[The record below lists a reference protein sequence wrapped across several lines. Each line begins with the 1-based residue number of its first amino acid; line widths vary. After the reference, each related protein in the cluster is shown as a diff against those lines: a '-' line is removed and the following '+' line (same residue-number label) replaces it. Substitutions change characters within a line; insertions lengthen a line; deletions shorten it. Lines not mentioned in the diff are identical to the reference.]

1 MVVDPT
7 CTEVMPLSITPIQ
20 PAEYEGRSTR
30 LRAKM
35 KQEGLDAL
43 IVFSDE
49 YRSGHGTYLTGYKP
63 INVVEESPQVVMY
76 VGDTPPTTI
85 LGRLNLYAARDVIWT
100 KDVRPYHKAAEIVPD
115 VFRSLVD
122 RPARVGLVG
131 DNLLPMNLFAL
142 FRETMPKATFASV
155 DRLMIELRQVKTPA
169 EVALMQRAAEV
180 NDAVLKAAVGKIR
193 VGMSEMQVAGLC
205 EGPAREMDADIGSA
219 TVVMSGPN
227 TNYAAWRPGNRRI
240 GPGEFVMIDF
250 NPSVGN
256 YCNDGGITVL
266 MPGASKDQVD
276 ALAAG
281 FRIVKEVVP
290 MLRPHT
296 SARTVHDL
304 MLERLAPLGY
314 APNFTPYVKGLRG
327 VGHGVGVDVVE
338 PPNLSSETD
347 YELLPGMTLAIKLDL
362 HGLPAGGYRVE
373 VVVLFTENGV
383 RPLNT
388 MVFGESDEFAVL

>member
-1 MVVDPT
+1 MTP
-7 CTEVMPLSITPIQ
+7 ITPIQ
-20 PAEYEGRSTR
+20 PAEYESRSAR
-30 LRAKM
+30 LRQKM
-35 KQEGLDAL
+35 QQEGLDAL

-76 VGDTPPTTI
+76 VGDAPPTTI
-85 LGRLNLYAARDVIWT
+85 LGRLNLYAAKDVIWSN
-100 KDVRPYHKAAEIVPD
+100 DVRPYHKAPEIVPD
-115 VFRSLVD
+115 VFRSLKD
-122 RPARVGLVG
+122 RPSRIGLIG

-142 FRETMPKATFASV
+142 FRENLPKAAFSSV
-155 DRLMIELRQVKTPA
+155 DRLLIQLRQEKTPA
-169 EVALMQRAAEV
+169 EVALMQRAADI
-180 NDAVLKAAVGKIR
+180 NDAVLKAVVGKIR

-205 EGPAREMDADIGSA
+205 EGPARELDADIGSA

-227 TNYAAWRPGNRRI
+227 TNYAAWRPSDRRI
-240 GPGEFVMIDF
+240 EPGDFVMIDF

-266 MPGASKDQVD
+266 MPGATREQVD
-276 ALAAG
+276 ALTAG
-281 FRIVKEVVP
+281 FHIVKEIVP
-290 MLRPHT
+290 KLRPHT

-314 APNFTPYVKGLRG
+314 APHFSPYVKGLRG

-347 YELLPGMTLAIKLDL
+347 YELLPGMTLAVKLDL
-362 HGLPAGGYRVE
+362 HGLKTGGYRVE
-373 VVVLFTENGV
+373 VVVLFTEDGV
-383 RPLNT
+383 RPLNR
-388 MVFGESDEFAVL
+388 MVFGEPDDFAILQ

>member
-1 MVVDPT
+1 VP
-7 CTEVMPLSITPIQ
+7 ITPIQ
-20 PAEYEGRSTR
+20 TAEYETRSAR
-30 LRAKM
+30 LREKM
-35 KQEGLDAL
+35 KEEGLDAL

-76 VGDTPPTTI
+76 VGDAPPTTI
-85 LGRLNLYAARDVIWT
+85 LGRLNLYAAKDVVWS
-100 KDVRPYHKAAEIVPD
+100 KDVRPYHRAPEIIPEI
-115 VFRSLVD
+115 FRPLKD

-142 FRETMPKATFASV
+142 YRDAMPKATFTSV
-155 DRLMIELRQVKTPA
+155 DRLMIELRQIKTPA
-169 EVALMQRAAEV
+169 EVALMQRAAEI
-180 NDAVLKAAVGKIR
+180 NDTVLKAVARRIYI
-193 VGMSEMQVAGLC
+193 GMSEMQVAGLC
-205 EGPAREMDADIGSA
+205 EGAARDLDADIGSA

-227 TNYAAWRPGNRRI
+227 TNYAAWRPSDRKIQAGD
-240 GPGEFVMIDF
+240 FVMIDF

-256 YCNDGGITVL
+256 YANDGGITVL
-266 MPGASKDQVD
+266 MPGASKAQRD
-276 ALAAG
+276 ALSAG
-281 FRIVKEVVP
+281 FRIVKEIVP
-290 MLRPHT
+290 QLRPNT
-296 SARTVHDL
+296 SARTVHDM

-314 APNFTPYVKGLRG
+314 APNFSPYVKGLRG

-373 VVVLFTENGV
+373 VVVLFTESGV

-388 MVFGESDEFAVL
+388 MIFGEEDDFAILR

>member
-1 MVVDPT
+1 MTPI
-7 CTEVMPLSITPIQ
+7 SPIQ
-20 PAEYEGRSTR
+20 PAEYESRSTR
-30 LRAKM
+30 LRHKM

-76 VGDTPPTTI
+76 VGDAPPTTI
-85 LGRLNLYAARDVIWT
+85 LGRLNLYAAKDVIWSN
-100 KDVRPYHKAAEIVPD
+100 DVRPYHKAPEIVPD
-115 VFRSLVD
+115 VFRPLKD
-122 RPARVGLVG
+122 RPARIGLIG

-142 FRETMPKATFASV
+142 FRENLPKAAFSSV
-155 DRLMIELRQVKTPA
+155 DRLLIQLRQEKTPA
-169 EVALMQRAAEV
+169 EVALMQRAADI
-180 NDAVLKAAVGKIR
+180 NDAVLKAVVGKIR

-205 EGPAREMDADIGSA
+205 EGPARELDADIGSA

-227 TNYAAWRPGNRRI
+227 TNYAAWRPSDRRI
-240 GPGEFVMIDF
+240 EPGDFVMIDF

-266 MPGASKDQVD
+266 MPGASREQVD

-281 FRIVKEVVP
+281 FRIMKEIVP
-290 MLRPHT
+290 KLRPHT

-314 APNFTPYVKGLRG
+314 APHFTPYVKGLRG

-362 HGLPAGGYRVE
+362 HGLKAGGYRVE
-373 VVVLFTENGV
+373 VVVLFTGDGV

-388 MVFGESDEFAVL
+388 MVFGEPDDFAILQ

>member
-1 MVVDPT
+1 MAP
-7 CTEVMPLSITPIQ
+7 ITPIQ
-20 PAEYEGRSTR
+20 PVEYESRSAR
-30 LRAKM
+30 LRQKM

-76 VGDTPPTTI
+76 VGDAPPTTI
-85 LGRLNLYAARDVIWT
+85 LGRLNLYAARDVIWS
-100 KDVRPYHKAAEIVPD
+100 KDVRPYHKASEIVPD
-115 VFRSLVD
+115 VFRPLKD
-122 RPARVGLVG
+122 RSARIGLIG

-142 FRETMPKATFASV
+142 FRESLPKAAFSSV
-155 DRLMIELRQVKTPA
+155 DRLLIQLRQEKTPA
-169 EVALMQRAAEV
+169 EVALMQRAADI
-180 NDAVLKAAVGKIR
+180 NDTVLKAVVGKIR

-205 EGPAREMDADIGSA
+205 EGPARDLDADIGSA

-227 TNYAAWRPGNRRI
+227 TNYAAWRPSDRRI
-240 GPGEFVMIDF
+240 EPGDFVMIDF

-266 MPGASKDQVD
+266 MPGASREQVD

-281 FRIVKEVVP
+281 FHIMKEIVPK
-290 MLRPHT
+290 LRPHT

-314 APNFTPYVKGLRG
+314 APHFTPYVKGLRG

-362 HGLPAGGYRVE
+362 HGLKAGGYRVE
-373 VVVLFTENGV
+373 VVVLFTEDGV

-388 MVFGESDEFAVL
+388 MVFGEADDFAILQ

>member
-1 MVVDPT
+1 V
-7 CTEVMPLSITPIQ
+7 SITPIQ
-20 PAEYEGRSTR
+20 PAEYESRSAR
-30 LRAKM
+30 LREKM

-49 YRSGHGTYLTGYKP
+49 YRSGHATYLTGYKP

-76 VGDTPPTTI
+76 VGDAPPTTI
-85 LGRLNLYAARDVIWT
+85 LGRLNLYAAKDVIWT
-100 KDVRPYHKAAEIVPD
+100 KDVRPYHKAPEIIPD
-115 VFRSLVD
+115 VFRPLAD
-122 RPARVGLVG
+122 RPARIGLIG

-142 FRETMPKATFASV
+142 FREALPKATFTSV
-155 DRLMIELRQVKTPA
+155 DRLLIALRQVKSPA
-169 EVALMQRAAEV
+169 EVALMQRAADI
-180 NDAVLKAAVGKIR
+180 NDTVLKAALGRIR
-193 VGMSEMQVAGLC
+193 LGMSEMQVAGLC
-205 EGPAREMDADIGSA
+205 EGPARDLDADIGSA

-227 TNYAAWRPGNRRI
+227 TNYAAWRPSHRRI
-240 GPGEFVMIDF
+240 EAGDFVMIDF

-266 MPGASKDQVD
+266 MPGAAKEQVA
-276 ALAAG
+276 ALTAG
-281 FRIVKEVVP
+281 FRIVKEIVP
-290 MLRPHT
+290 KLRPHT
-296 SARTVHDL
+296 SARTVHDM

-314 APNFTPYVKGLRG
+314 APNFSPYVKGLRG

-373 VVVLFTENGV
+373 VVVLFTEDGV
-383 RPLNT
+383 QPLNT
-388 MVFGESDEFAVL
+388 MVFGEADDFAVLR

>member
-1 MVVDPT
+1 MATPA
-7 CTEVMPLSITPIQ
+7 PIQ
-20 PAEYEGRSTR
+20 PAEYASRSER
-30 LRAKM
+30 LRASM
-35 KQEGLDAL
+35 KREGLDAL

-76 VGDTPPTTI
+76 VGDAPPTTI

-100 KDVRPYHKAAEIVPD
+100 KDVRPYHKAAEIVPE
-115 VFRSLVD
+115 VFAPLAGKG
-122 RPARVGLVG
+122 ARVGLVG

-142 FRETMPKATFASV
+142 FRDALPGATFTSV
-155 DRLMIELRQVKTPA
+155 DRLLVALRQVKTPA
-169 EVALMQRAAEV
+169 EVALMQRAASI
-180 NDAVLKAAVGKIR
+180 NDTVLRHVADRIR

-205 EGPAREMDADIGSA
+205 EGPAREMDADLGSA

-227 TNYAAWRPGNRRI
+227 THYAAWRPGTRRI
-240 GPGEFVMIDF
+240 ERGDFVMIDF
-250 NPSVGN
+250 NPSVGH

-266 MPGASKDQVD
+266 MPGGDPAQAA
-276 ALAAG
+276 ALRAG
-281 FRIVKEVVP
+281 FRIVKEIVP
-290 MLRPHT
+290 KLRPHT

-314 APNFTPYVKGLRG
+314 APFFTPYVKGLRG

-362 HGLPAGGYRVE
+362 HGMPTGGYRVE
-373 VVVLFTENGV
+373 VVVLFTEDGV

-388 MVFGESDEFAVL
+388 MVLGEADDFAVLK

>member
-1 MVVDPT
+1 MSH
-7 CTEVMPLSITPIQ
+7 PLPIVPIA
-20 PAEYEGRSTR
+20 PAEYEARSAR
-30 LRAKM
+30 LRQKM
-35 KQEGLDAL
+35 KEEGLDAL

-63 INVVEESPQVVMY
+63 INVVEESPQVVIY
-76 VGDTPPTTI
+76 VGDAPPTTI

-100 KDVRPYHKAAEIVPD
+100 KDVRPYHRAAEFVPEL
-115 VFRSLVD
+115 FRPIAQ
-122 RPARVGLVG
+122 RPSRVGLIG

-142 FRETMPKATFASV
+142 FREALPLATFTSV
-155 DRLMIELRQVKTPA
+155 DRLLIELRQLKSAA
-169 EVALMQRAAEV
+169 EIALMRRAAEI
-180 NDAVLKAAVGKIR
+180 NDEVLRAITSKIR

-205 EGPAREMDADIGSA
+205 EGPARELDADIGSA

-227 TNYAAWRPGNRRI
+227 TNYAAWRPSNRRI
-240 GPGEFVMIDF
+240 ERGDFVMIDF

-266 MPGASKDQVD
+266 MPGASREQTD

-281 FRIVKEVVP
+281 FRIVKEIVP
-290 MLRPHT
+290 KLAPRT
-296 SARTVHDL
+296 SARTVHDM

-314 APNFTPYVKGLRG
+314 APYFTPYVKGLRG

-347 YELLPGMTLAIKLDL
+347 YQLLPGMTLAIKLDL
-362 HGLPAGGYRVE
+362 HGLPTGGFRVE
-373 VVVLFTENGV
+373 VVVLFEERGV

-388 MVFGESDEFAVL
+388 MVFGQPDEFAILQ

>member
-1 MVVDPT
+1 M
-7 CTEVMPLSITPIQ
+7 SITPINHS
-20 PAEYEGRSTR
+20 EYESRSQR
-30 LRAKM
+30 LREKM
-35 KQEGLDAL
+35 KREDLDAL

-76 VGDTPPTTI
+76 VRDAPPTTI
-85 LGRLNLYAARDVIWT
+85 LGRLNLYAAKDVIWS
-100 KDVRPYHKAAEIVPD
+100 KDVRAYHKAAEIIPD
-115 VFRSLVD
+115 VFRPIAG
-122 RPARVGLVG
+122 RPARVGLIG

-142 FRETMPKATFASV
+142 FRDALPQATFTSV
-155 DRLMIELRQVKTPA
+155 DRLLIELRQVKTPA
-169 EVALMQRAAEV
+169 EIALMQRAADI
-180 NDAVLKAAVGKIR
+180 NDAVLEAVVDKIR

-205 EGPAREMDADIGSA
+205 EGPARDLDADIGSA

-227 TNYAAWRPGNRRI
+227 TNYAAWRPSDRKIEAGD
-240 GPGEFVMIDF
+240 FVMIDF

-266 MPGASKDQVD
+266 MPGAAKEQVA
-276 ALAAG
+276 ALSAG
-281 FRIVKEVVP
+281 FHIVKEIVP
-290 MLRPHT
+290 KLRPHT
-296 SARTVHDL
+296 SARSVHDM

-314 APNFTPYVKGLRG
+314 GPNFSPYVKGLRG

-373 VVVLFTENGV
+373 VVVLFTEDGIK
-383 RPLNT
+383 PLNT
-388 MVFGESDEFAVL
+388 MVFGKPDDFSILR